1 MLNWNKPMRLCVI
14 CEKRLGDK
22 KAPILKACKKHQH
35 ILDTVFPNREDQTE
49 VTGMAFLD
57 AGIEKPVRT
66 LEDFEKAWNT
76 GLYIVR

>member
-1 MLNWNKPMRLCVI
+1 MRKFDMPMRLCVI

-22 KAPILKACKKHQH
+22 KAPGLKACKKHQH
-35 ILDTVFPNREDQTE
+35 ILDTVFPNREEQGE
-49 VTGMAFLD
+49 VTGLAFLS
-57 AGIEKPVRT
+57 AKGEKPVHN